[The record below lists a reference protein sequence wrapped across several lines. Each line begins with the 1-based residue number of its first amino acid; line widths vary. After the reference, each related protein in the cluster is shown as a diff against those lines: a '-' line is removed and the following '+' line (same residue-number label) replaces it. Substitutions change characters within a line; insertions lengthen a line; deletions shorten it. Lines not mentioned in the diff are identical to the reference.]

1 LGKLGRRFG
10 RKGTQEDA
18 STPVLREVTKEI
30 EPTKVEE
37 YFAPADSGRPRV
49 IVMISEDGKSIEP
62 VLFTK
67 MSALQASS
75 HILRAGTAQLA
86 QQIQGLEAEIEFLRE
101 KLNASQPPP
110 VDPIHPAPFAL
121 PEAVD

>member
-1 LGKLGRRFG
+1 
-10 RKGTQEDA
+10 
-18 STPVLREVTKEI
+18 
-30 EPTKVEE
+30 VEE

-75 HILRAGTAQLA
+75 HILRAGTAQVESVLADYLQLA